1 MLLVTDDDLNPTTC
15 RRPWAAVAL
24 ATIEDARRG
33 RDAGYLR
40 TEDFATVVS
49 LAGLDADAVR
59 ETLMRRAGC
68 NARTSTAA

>member
-1 MLLVTDDDLNPTTC
+1 MTDDPDPTAC
-15 RRPWAAVAL
+15 RRLWIAVAL
-24 ATIEDARRG
+24 ATIEDAKRG
-33 RDAGYLR
+33 KDPGYLR
-40 TEDFATVVS
+40 GEDFATVIS